1 MISRETIEEVR
12 SRMDIVDVVSD
23 FVSLKKSG
31 ANYRALSPFSS
42 EKTPSFFVVPAKG
55 IFKDFSSGKGGDS
68 ISFVME
74 HEGLSYP
81 EAIRFLAQKYGIP
94 IKEDKSAAQDENV
107 VSDREALFIIMSF
120 AKDYF
125 KRLLFEHEEGKG
137 IGLSYFQ
144 ERGFNNRI
152 IEKFELGYSL
162 DTWDGL
168 YHEAIRAGYSEEIL
182 EKAGLIIKKDSR
194 TYDRFRGRVIFPV
207 QGLSGKIV
215 AFGAR
220 ILSKDKQVNQPK
232 YINSPET
239 AIYHK
244 SNVLFG
250 LYFAKNAIRQAD
262 NCFLVEG
269 YTDVISM
276 HQSGIENVVS
286 SSGTALTEEQ
296 INLIK
301 RFTNNIT
308 VLFDGDAAGIKAA
321 LRGIDMILKGG
332 LNVRVVLLP
341 DGEDP
346 DSYSRSRS
354 TTEFNQYIKGAAKD
368 FISFK
373 AGIFAREAEG
383 DPIRKAESIRE
394 IINSISVIPDPI
406 KRSVY
411 VQETANL
418 LRVSESVLVAELNK
432 LLIKER
438 RDREADYQKAR
449 TEPITPDAVEALPQP
464 AAIDSDNL
472 IQYQERETIRLLLN
486 YSENRIDDHSVSE
499 FLVHELEDVDFT
511 NPIYKEIYMAFK
523 SNLEKGILVNSEY
536 FLSNGNNDVKKTVTE
551 LITLRYSTSSHW
563 SDKFHIYIPREQE
576 ILADLALTNV
586 VRLKF
591 RMVQKM
597 MEDNLKQVKEAE
609 QKDNWDLLDKYLSV
623 QQDLKE
629 AEKAL
634 ANQLGIVV
642 AK

>member
-464 AAIDSDNL
+464 ATIDSDNL